1 MPDRSPSIFDPGW
14 LFVIAGGVI
23 FAATAL
29 IPAYD
34 DAHAAERQVEQAEVW
49 AIHQTT
55 RVERYSEYLDALVR
69 EDPTLMA
76 SLVTTHLHLRPE
88 GKRAILFE
96 NPELMARQTIDD
108 FANVEPAP
116 PRTPPPPPARP
127 HRPTPSRSSGRWRT
141 GCSKR
146 DIIASCSAQRRPASP
161 FQYSICSSLLIEIL
175 PVRGRIFHL
184 FSVNIPYLR
193 EVFR

>member
-1 MPDRSPSIFDPGW
+1 VPDRSPSIFDPGW

-116 PRTPPPPPARP
+116 PRTPPPFKAAESTLGNLARGERSRLVLFACSTLCILWGLLPPTAPRARDE
-127 HRPTPSRSSGRWRT
+127 PTPRE
-141 GCSKR
+141 
-146 DIIASCSAQRRPASP
+146 ASAAAA
-161 FQYSICSSLLIEIL
+161 
-175 PVRGRIFHL
+175 
-184 FSVNIPYLR
+184 
-193 EVFR
+193 